1 MSTSN
6 NSEKSDIFSLKDKV
20 VLVTGSV
27 GLLGLQMCETLCEYD
42 AHVVMTDIN
51 KKKLI
56 RESTKLG
63 KKFPGK
69 VLGIYIDIVDEK
81 SVQDGLKK
89 TLDMSRSVDV
99 LINNAYPYNKHYG
112 RLYEDIEFK
121 DWRENVDMHLNGYFN
136 VTHKVSMV
144 MMKQKRGNIIN
155 IASIYGVLGPH
166 FDIYKGLGFTMPS
179 EYSAIKGGI
188 INFTRYLAT
197 YLARYNIRVNSIS
210 PGGIY
215 DGQSPSFVKRYCEE
229 VPLGRMASP
238 SDIVGGVIYLAS
250 EASSYVTGQNLM
262 IDGGW
267 STW

>member
-1 MSTSN
+1 MTKPQKKT
-6 NSEKSDIFSLKDKV
+6 ELFSLKEKV
-20 VLVTGSV
+20 VLITGSV
-27 GLLGLQMCETLCEYD
+27 GLLGLKMCEALCEHD
-42 AHVVMTDIN
+42 AIVVMTDIN
-51 KKKLI
+51 KKKLNSV
-56 RESTKLG
+56 STKLRE
-63 KKFPGK
+63 KHPDKI
-69 VLGIYIDIVDEK
+69 LSIYIDIVDEK
-81 SVQDGLKK
+81 SVQNGLQK
-89 TLDMSRSVDV
+89 TLDVTGSVDV

-112 RLYEDIEFK
+112 RVYEDIEFK

-136 VTHKVSMV
+136 VTHKVSKV
-144 MMKQKRGNIIN
+144 MMKQKQGNIIN

-166 FDIYKGLGFTMPS
+166 FDIYKDLGITMPS

-197 YLARYNIRVNSIS
+197 YLAPFNIRVNSIS

-215 DGQSPSFVKRYCEE
+215 DKQSPSFVKRYCKE

-238 SDIVGGVIYLAS
+238 LDIVGGVVYLAS
-250 EASSYVTGQNLM
+250 DASSYVTGQNLM

>member
-1 MSTSN
+1 MGNPSG
-6 NSEKSDIFSLKDKV
+6 KGGIFSLQDKV

-27 GLLGLQMCETLCEYD
+27 GLLGLKMCEALCEYD
-42 AHVVMTDIN
+42 AQVVMTDIN
-51 KKKLI
+51 EKKLKSASKDLSE
-56 RESTKLG
+56 RY
-63 KKFPGK
+63 PGK
-69 VLGIYIDIVDEK
+69 ILSIYIDIVDEK

-89 TLDMSRSVDV
+89 AVDTTGSVDV

-112 RLYEDIEFK
+112 RVYEDIEFK

-136 VTHKVSMV
+136 VTHKVSKV
-144 MMKQKRGNIIN
+144 MMKQKKGNIIN

-166 FDIYKGLGFTMPS
+166 FEIYKGLDFTMPS

-197 YLARYNIRVNSIS
+197 YLAPYNIRVNSIS

-215 DGQSPSFVKRYCEE
+215 DKQSPSFVKQYTRE
-229 VPLGRMASP
+229 VPLGRMALP
-238 SDIVGGVIYLAS
+238 QDIVGGVIYLAS

>member
-1 MSTSN
+1 MVYSP
-6 NSEKSDIFSLKDKV
+6 KKRDIFSLKDKV
-20 VLVTGSV
+20 VLITGSV
-27 GLLGLQMCETLCEYD
+27 GLLGLKMCESLCEYD
-42 AHVVMTDIN
+42 AKVVMTDIN
-51 KKKLI
+51 KEKLKRAS
-56 RESTKLG
+56 RELSEKY
-63 KKFPGK
+63 PGK
-69 VLGIYIDIVDEK
+69 ILSIFIDIVDEK

-89 TLDMSRSVDV
+89 TIDLSGSVDV

-112 RLYEDIEFK
+112 RIYEDIEFK

-136 VTHKVSMV
+136 VTHKVSKV

-166 FDIYKGLGFTMPS
+166 FGIYQDLGITMPI

-197 YLARYNIRVNSIS
+197 YLAPYNIRVNSIS

-215 DGQSPSFVKRYCEE
+215 DKQSPVFVKRYCKE

-238 SDIVGGVIYLAS
+238 QDIAGGVIYLAS
-250 EASSYVTGQNLM
+250 EASSFVTGQNLM

>member
-1 MSTSN
+1 MAQPL
-6 NSEKSDIFSLKDKV
+6 KKRDLFSLKDKV
-20 VLVTGSV
+20 ILITGSV
-27 GLLGLQMCETLCEYD
+27 GLLGLKMCEALCEYN
-42 AHVVMTDIN
+42 ARVIMTDIN
-51 KKKLI
+51 KKKLKSA
-56 RESTKLG
+56 STKLSE
-63 KKFPGK
+63 KYPGK
-69 VLGIYIDIVDEK
+69 IFSIFIDIVDEK
-81 SVQDGLKK
+81 SVQNGVKK
-89 TLDMSRSVDV
+89 TVDLTGSIDV

-112 RLYEDIEFK
+112 RVYEDIEFK

-136 VTHKVSMV
+136 VTHKVSKV

-166 FDIYKGLGFTMPS
+166 FGIYQDLGITMPS

-197 YLARYNIRVNSIS
+197 YLAPYNIRVNAVS

-215 DGQSPSFVKRYCEE
+215 DKQSPIFVKRYCKE
-229 VPLGRMASP
+229 VPLGRMASTE
-238 SDIVGGVIYLAS
+238 DIVGGVIYLAS
-250 EASSYVTGQNLM
+250 DASSYVTGQNLM

>member
-1 MSTSN
+1 MS
-6 NSEKSDIFSLKDKV
+6 NSSKKEDLFSLQNKV

-27 GLLGLQMCETLCEYD
+27 GLLGLKMCEALCRYD
-42 AHVVMTDIN
+42 ARVVMTDIN
-51 KKKLI
+51 KKKLTS
-56 RESTKLG
+56 ESKELG
-63 KKFPGK
+63 DKYPDK
-69 VLGIYIDIVDEK
+69 VLSIFIDIVDEE
-81 SVQDGLKK
+81 SVNDGLNKA
-89 TLDMSRSVDV
+89 LDKFDSVDV

-112 RLYEDIEFK
+112 RVYEDIEFK

-136 VTHKVSMV
+136 VTHKVSKV

-166 FDIYKGLGFTMPS
+166 FGIYKDLGITMPS

-197 YLARYNIRVNSIS
+197 YLAPYNIRVNSIS

-215 DGQSPSFVKRYCEE
+215 DKQSPSFVKRYCNE

-238 SDIVGGVIYLAS
+238 DDIVGGVIYLAS
-250 EASSYVTGQNLM
+250 GASSYVTGQNLM

>member
-1 MSTSN
+1 MIRSQ
-6 NSEKSDIFSLKDKV
+6 EKRDLFSLKDKV

-27 GLLGLQMCETLCEYD
+27 GLLGLKMCEALCEYD
-42 AHVVMTDIN
+42 AKVVMTDIN
-51 KKKLI
+51 KQKLKSA
-56 RESTKLG
+56 STELSE
-63 KKFPGK
+63 KFPGK
-69 VLGIYIDIVDEK
+69 ILSIYIDIVDEK
-81 SVQDGLKK
+81 SVQDGLNKA
-89 TLDMSRSVDV
+89 LEMLGSVDV

-112 RLYEDIEFK
+112 RVYEDIEFK

-136 VTHKVSMV
+136 VTHKVSKV
-144 MMKQKRGNIIN
+144 MMEQKRGNIIN

-166 FDIYKGLGFTMPS
+166 FSIYENLGITMPS

-197 YLARYNIRVNSIS
+197 YLAPYNIRVNSIS

-215 DGQSPSFVKRYCEE
+215 DKQSPSFVKRYCKE
-229 VPLGRMASP
+229 VPLGRMATP
-238 SDIVGGVIYLAS
+238 SDIVGGVIYLVS
-250 EASSYVTGQNLM
+250 DASSYVTGQNLM

>member
-1 MSTSN
+1 MSKSP
-6 NSEKSDIFSLKDKV
+6 EKDDIFSLKDKV

-27 GLLGLQMCETLCEYD
+27 GLLGLRMCQALCEYD
-42 AHVVMTDIN
+42 AKVVMTDIN

-56 RESTKLG
+56 SASSELHKR
-63 KKFPGK
+63 FPGK
-69 VLGIYIDIVDEK
+69 VLSIYIDIVDEK
-81 SVQDGLKK
+81 SVRDGLKK
-89 TLDMSRSVDV
+89 ALDFSGSVDV

-112 RLYEDIEFK
+112 RVYEDIEFR

-136 VTHKVSMV
+136 VTHKVSKV
-144 MMKQKRGNIIN
+144 MMKQRRGNIIN
-155 IASIYGVLGPH
+155 IASIYGAVGPH
-166 FDIYKGLGFTMPS
+166 FGIYKGLGITMPS

-197 YLARYNIRVNSIS
+197 YLAPYNIRVNSVS

-215 DGQSPSFVKRYCEE
+215 DKQSPRFVERYCKE

-238 SDIVGGVIYLAS
+238 QDIVGGVIYLAS
-250 EASSYVTGQNLM
+250 DASSYVTGQNLM

>member
-1 MSTSN
+1 
-6 NSEKSDIFSLKDKV
+6 
-20 VLVTGSV
+20 
-27 GLLGLQMCETLCEYD
+27 
-42 AHVVMTDIN
+42 
-51 KKKLI
+51 
-56 RESTKLG
+56 
-63 KKFPGK
+63 
-69 VLGIYIDIVDEK
+69 VDEK

-89 TLDMSRSVDV
+89 ALDMYGSVDV

-112 RLYEDIEFK
+112 RVYEDIEFK

-136 VTHKVSMV
+136 VTHKVSKV
-144 MMKQKRGNIIN
+144 MMEQRKGNIIN

-166 FDIYKGLGFTMPS
+166 FSIYRNLGITMPS

-197 YLARYNIRVNSIS
+197 YLASYTIRVNSIS

-215 DGQSPSFVKRYCEE
+215 DKQSPSFVKRYCKE

-238 SDIVGGVIYLAS
+238 LDIVGGVIYLAS
-250 EASSYVTGQNLM
+250 DASSYVTGQNLM

>member
-1 MSTSN
+1 MSMTS
-6 NSEKSDIFSLKDKV
+6 SQKKEDIFSLKDKV

-27 GLLGLQMCETLCEYD
+27 GLLGLKMCEALCEYD
-42 AHVVMTDIN
+42 AQVVMTDIN
-51 KKKLI
+51 KKKLDGASK
-56 RESTKLG
+56 ELNLKY
-63 KKFPGK
+63 PQK
-69 VLGIYIDIVDEK
+69 VFSVYIDIVDEK
-81 SVQDGLKK
+81 SVRDGVQYA
-89 TLDMSRSVDV
+89 LDMSGSVDV

-112 RLYEDIEFK
+112 RVYEDIEFK

-136 VTHKVSMV
+136 VTHKVSKV
-144 MMKQKRGNIIN
+144 MMKKKSGNIIN

-166 FDIYKGLGFTMPS
+166 FEIYKDLGITMPS

-197 YLARYNIRVNSIS
+197 YLAPYNIRVNSIS

-215 DGQSPSFVKRYCEE
+215 DKQSPSFVKRYCKE

-238 SDIVGGVIYLAS
+238 QDIVGGVIYLAS
-250 EASSYVTGQNLM
+250 DASSYVTGQNLL

>member
-1 MSTSN
+1 MV
-6 NSEKSDIFSLKDKV
+6 NSPKKDDLFTLKDKV

-27 GLLGLQMCETLCEYD
+27 GLLGLKMCEALCKYD
-42 AHVVMTDIN
+42 ARVVMTDIN

-56 RESTKLG
+56 SASTELG
-63 KKFPGK
+63 DKYPGRI
-69 VLGIYIDIVDEK
+69 LSIFIDIVDEK

-89 TLDMSRSVDV
+89 ALDKTGSVDV

-112 RLYEDIEFK
+112 RVYEDIEFK

-136 VTHKVSMV
+136 VTHKVSKV
-144 MMKQKRGNIIN
+144 MMKQNSGNIIN
-155 IASIYGVLGPH
+155 VASIYGVLGPH
-166 FDIYKGLGFTMPS
+166 FGIYKDLGITMPS

-197 YLARYNIRVNSIS
+197 YLAPYNIRVNSIS

-215 DGQSPSFVKRYCEE
+215 DKQSPSFVKRYCKE

-238 SDIVGGVIYLAS
+238 EDIVGGIIYLAS